1 MNPYTRA
8 HVVVPDGI
16 SEPVRNVLIR
26 NIEMLYKGELR
37 GNPAQGR
44 YIISTNGQW
53 ELEIETKLR
62 TGIEYQGRLSI
73 HCFSPETP
81 ETLGEPPRRTF
92 TRRTHH
98 WH

>member
-8 HVVVPDGI
+8 HVVIPEELPPEARVI
-16 SEPVRNVLIR
+16 LIR
-26 NIEMLYKGELR
+26 NIEMVYQGELK
-37 GNPAQGR
+37 GDPAQAR
-44 YIISTNGQW
+44 YVISTNGQW

-73 HCFSPETP
+73 HCFSPEKPISTAS
-81 ETLGEPPRRTF
+81 GF
-92 TRRTHH
+92 NRRTHH

>member
-8 HVVVPDGI
+8 HVTIPNGL
-16 SEPVRNVLIR
+16 SETARIALVH
-26 NIEMLYKGELR
+26 NIEMLYQGQPR
-37 GNPAQGR
+37 VHSSRGR
-44 YIISTNGQW
+44 YVISTNGQW

-73 HCFSPETP
+73 HCFSPERQVQTS
-81 ETLGEPPRRTF
+81 GSF

>member
-8 HVVVPDGI
+8 HVVIPEGLSPAARI
-16 SEPVRNVLIR
+16 ALIR
-26 NIEMLYKGELR
+26 NIEMIYQGEQR
-37 GNPAQGR
+37 GHPTQGR
-44 YIISTNGQW
+44 YVISTNGQW

-73 HCFSPETP
+73 HCFSPERQVQQAA
-81 ETLGEPPRRTF
+81 GSF
-92 TRRTHH
+92 ARRTHH

>member
-8 HVVVPDGI
+8 HVTIPDELTEAARI
-16 SEPVRNVLIR
+16 ALVHNL
-26 NIEMLYKGELR
+26 EMLYQGEPR
-37 GNPAQGR
+37 GHPSQGR
-44 YIISTNGQW
+44 YAISTNGQW

-73 HCFSPETP
+73 HCFSPEKQRQTSSS
-81 ETLGEPPRRTF
+81 F

>member
-8 HVVVPDGI
+8 HVAIPDCL
-16 SEPVRNVLIR
+16 SDTARLTLIR
-26 NIEMLYKGELR
+26 NLEMLYQGEPR
-37 GNPAQGR
+37 GNPARGR
-44 YIISTNGQW
+44 YTIATNGQW

-62 TGIEYQGRLSI
+62 TGVEYQGRLSI
-73 HCFSPETP
+73 HCFSPEKQGPIHGAT
-81 ETLGEPPRRTF
+81 

>member
-8 HVVVPDGI
+8 HVVIPDGL
-16 SEPVRNVLIR
+16 SEAARITLIQ
-26 NIEMLYKGELR
+26 NLEMLYQGEPR
-37 GNPAQGR
+37 GHPSQGR

-73 HCFSPETP
+73 HCFSPEKQ
-81 ETLGEPPRRTF
+81 GPPPGSF
-92 TRRTHH
+92 MRRTHH